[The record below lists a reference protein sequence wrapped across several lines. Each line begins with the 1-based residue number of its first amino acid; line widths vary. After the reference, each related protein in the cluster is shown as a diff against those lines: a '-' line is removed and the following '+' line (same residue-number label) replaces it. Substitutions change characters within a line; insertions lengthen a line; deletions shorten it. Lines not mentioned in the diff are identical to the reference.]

1 MRTSST
7 AQATSATAS
16 RGLTWLRSYLRF
28 QRNKPL
34 GAVMGIIIFLIVL
47 VALFADF
54 ISPYDPLDTNPIMA
68 REAPDRIHWMGYDEV
83 GRDILS
89 RVIHGSR
96 VSLMVGITSVVFGTT
111 IGSIWGLASGYLG
124 GKFDLLTQRAVEVWM
139 SFPSL
144 VLALSL
150 LVVLGAGLQTVI
162 IAVAFTRVPYGVRV
176 IRSVSIAVKEF
187 MYVDAAR
194 SIGSSEAR
202 VMLRHVLPNCVAPF
216 LIILTAHIGTAII
229 VEASLGFL
237 GIGIPP
243 PTASWG
249 NMLGS
254 AAGQAINP
262 HWWRI
267 VYPGVAIVI
276 TVLSFNIFGD
286 AIRDVLDPR
295 LRGSEAQ

>member
-1 MRTSST
+1 MQISSAEAVVTLTSSGNSLL
-7 AQATSATAS
+7 Q
-16 RGLTWLRSYLRF
+16 GLLRF
-28 QRNKPL
+28 TRNKPL
-34 GAVMGIIIFLIVL
+34 GAIMGIIIVL
-47 VALFADF
+47 VVLMSVFADV

-68 REAPDRIHWMGYDEV
+68 REPPDREHWMGYDEV
-83 GRDILS
+83 GRDVLS
-89 RVIHGSR
+89 RVIFGSR
-96 VSLMVGITSVVFGTT
+96 ISLIVGITSVVFGTVL
-111 IGSIWGLASGYLG
+111 GSVWGLASGYLG
-124 GKFDLLTQRAVEVWM
+124 GKFDLITQRAVEVWM

-150 LVVLGAGLQTVI
+150 LVVLGAGLHTVI

-176 IRSVSIAVKEF
+176 IRSVAIAVKEF

-194 SIGSSEAR
+194 SIGASEMR

-216 LIILTAHIGTAII
+216 LIIMTAHIGTAII

-254 AAGQAINP
+254 AVGQAINP

>member
-1 MRTSST
+1 MQISSAEAVVTLTSSGNSLL
-7 AQATSATAS
+7 Q
-16 RGLTWLRSYLRF
+16 GLLRF
-28 QRNKPL
+28 TRNKPL
-34 GAVMGIIIFLIVL
+34 GAIMGIIIVL
-47 VALFADF
+47 VVLMSVFADV
-54 ISPYDPLDTNPIMA
+54 ISPYHPLDTNPIMA
-68 REAPDRIHWMGYDEV
+68 REPPDREHWMGYDEV
-83 GRDILS
+83 GRDVLS
-89 RVIHGSR
+89 RVIFGSR
-96 VSLMVGITSVVFGTT
+96 ISLIVGITSVVFGTVL
-111 IGSIWGLASGYLG
+111 GSVWGLASGYLG
-124 GKFDLLTQRAVEVWM
+124 GKFDLITQRAVEVWM

-150 LVVLGAGLQTVI
+150 LVVLGAGLHTVI

-176 IRSVSIAVKEF
+176 IRSVAIAVKEF

-194 SIGSSEAR
+194 SIGASEMR

-216 LIILTAHIGTAII
+216 LIIMTAHIGTAII

-254 AAGQAINP
+254 AVGQAINP

>member
-1 MRTSST
+1 MQISSAEAVVTLTSSGNSLL
-7 AQATSATAS
+7 Q
-16 RGLTWLRSYLRF
+16 GLLRF
-28 QRNKPL
+28 TRNKPL
-34 GAVMGIIIFLIVL
+34 GAVMGIIIVL
-47 VALFADF
+47 VVLMAVFADV
-54 ISPYDPLDTNPIMA
+54 ISPYHPLDTNPIMA
-68 REAPDRIHWMGYDEV
+68 REPPDREHWMGYDEV
-83 GRDILS
+83 GRDVLS
-89 RVIHGSR
+89 RVIFGSR
-96 VSLMVGITSVVFGTT
+96 ISLIVGITSVVFGTT
-111 IGSIWGLASGYLG
+111 LGSLWGLASGYLG
-124 GKFDLLTQRAVEVWM
+124 GKFDLITQRVVEVWM
-139 SFPSL
+139 SFPGL

-150 LVVLGAGLQTVI
+150 LVVLGAGLHTVI
-162 IAVAFTRVPYGVRV
+162 IAVAFTRVPTAVRV
-176 IRSVSIAVKEF
+176 IRSVAIAVKEF

-194 SIGSSEAR
+194 SVGASEMR

-216 LIILTAHIGTAII
+216 LIIMTAHIGTAII

-254 AAGQAINP
+254 AVGQAINP

-276 TVLSFNIFGD
+276 TVLSFNMFGD

-295 LRGSEAQ
+295 LRGSEVQ

>member
-1 MRTSST
+1 MQISSAEAVVTLTSSGNSLL
-7 AQATSATAS
+7 Q
-16 RGLTWLRSYLRF
+16 GLLRF
-28 QRNKPL
+28 TRNKPL
-34 GAVMGIIIFLIVL
+34 GAIMGIIIVL
-47 VALFADF
+47 VVLMSVFADV
-54 ISPYDPLDTNPIMA
+54 ISPYHPLDTNPIMA
-68 REAPDRIHWMGYDEV
+68 REPPDREHWMGYDEV
-83 GRDILS
+83 GRDVLS
-89 RVIHGSR
+89 RVIFGSR
-96 VSLMVGITSVVFGTT
+96 ISLIVGITSVVFGTVL
-111 IGSIWGLASGYLG
+111 GSVWGLASGYLG
-124 GKFDLLTQRAVEVWM
+124 GKFDLITQRAVEVWM

-150 LVVLGAGLQTVI
+150 LVVLGAGLHTVI

-194 SIGSSEAR
+194 SIGASEMR
-202 VMLRHVLPNCVAPF
+202 VMLRHVLPNCIAPF
-216 LIILTAHIGTAII
+216 LIIMTAHIGTAII

-254 AAGQAINP
+254 AVGQAINP

>member
-1 MRTSST
+1 MQISSAEAVVTLTSSGNSLL
-7 AQATSATAS
+7 Q
-16 RGLTWLRSYLRF
+16 GLLRF
-28 QRNKPL
+28 TRNKPL
-34 GAVMGIIIFLIVL
+34 GAIMGIIIVL
-47 VALFADF
+47 VVLMSVFADV
-54 ISPYDPLDTNPIMA
+54 ISPYHPLDTNPIMA
-68 REAPDRIHWMGYDEV
+68 REPPDREHWMGYDEV
-83 GRDILS
+83 GRDVLS
-89 RVIHGSR
+89 RVIFGSR
-96 VSLMVGITSVVFGTT
+96 ISLIVGITSVVFGTVL
-111 IGSIWGLASGYLG
+111 GSLWGLASGYLG
-124 GKFDLLTQRAVEVWM
+124 GKVDLITQRAVEVWM
-139 SFPSL
+139 SFPGL

-150 LVVLGAGLQTVI
+150 LVVLGAGLHTVI

-176 IRSVSIAVKEF
+176 IRSVAIAVKEF

-194 SIGSSEAR
+194 SIGASEMR

-216 LIILTAHIGTAII
+216 LIIMTAHIGTAII

-254 AAGQAINP
+254 AVGQAINP

>member
-1 MRTSST
+1 MQDSST
-7 AQATSATAS
+7 TVSPTIA
-16 RGLTWLRSYLRF
+16 RSQPAWIHTYLRF

-34 GAVMGIIIFLIVL
+34 GAIMGIIIVLIVL
-47 VALFADF
+47 MAVFADF
-54 ISPYDPLDTNPIMA
+54 ISPYHPLDTNPRMA

-83 GRDILS
+83 GRDVLS

-96 VSLMVGITSVVFGTT
+96 VSLIVGITSVIFGTT
-111 IGSIWGLASGYLG
+111 VGSIWGLASGYLG
-124 GKFDLLTQRAVEVWM
+124 GKFDLVTQRAVEVWM

-162 IAVAFTRVPYGVRV
+162 IAVAFTRVPFGVRV

-194 SIGSSEAR
+194 AIGSSEVR
-202 VMLRHVLPNCVAPF
+202 VMLRHVLPNCLAPY

-267 VYPGVAIVI
+267 IYPGVAIVI

-286 AIRDVLDPR
+286 AMRDVLDPR

>member
-1 MRTSST
+1 MQISSAEAVVTLTSSGNSLL
-7 AQATSATAS
+7 Q
-16 RGLTWLRSYLRF
+16 GLLRF
-28 QRNKPL
+28 TRNKPL
-34 GAVMGIIIFLIVL
+34 GAIMGIIIVL
-47 VALFADF
+47 VVLMSVFANV
-54 ISPYDPLDTNPIMA
+54 ISPYHPLDTNPIMA
-68 REAPDRIHWMGYDEV
+68 REPPDREHWMGYDEV
-83 GRDILS
+83 GRDVLS
-89 RVIHGSR
+89 RVIFGSR
-96 VSLMVGITSVVFGTT
+96 ISLIVGITSVVFGTVL
-111 IGSIWGLASGYLG
+111 GSVWGLASGYLG
-124 GKFDLLTQRAVEVWM
+124 GKFDLITQRAVEVWM

-150 LVVLGAGLQTVI
+150 LVVLGAGLHTVI

-176 IRSVSIAVKEF
+176 IRSVAIAVKEF

-194 SIGSSEAR
+194 SIGASEMR
-202 VMLRHVLPNCVAPF
+202 VMLRHVLPNCIAPF
-216 LIILTAHIGTAII
+216 LIIMTAHIGTAII

-254 AAGQAINP
+254 AVGQAINP

>member
-1 MRTSST
+1 MQISSAEAVVTLTSSGNSLL
-7 AQATSATAS
+7 Q
-16 RGLTWLRSYLRF
+16 GLLRF
-28 QRNKPL
+28 TRNKPL
-34 GAVMGIIIFLIVL
+34 GAIMGIIIILVVL
-47 VALFADF
+47 MSVFADV
-54 ISPYDPLDTNPIMA
+54 ISPYHPLDTNPIMA
-68 REAPDRIHWMGYDEV
+68 REPPDREHWMGYDEV
-83 GRDILS
+83 GRDVLS
-89 RVIHGSR
+89 RVIFGSR
-96 VSLMVGITSVVFGTT
+96 ISLIVGITSVVFGTVL
-111 IGSIWGLASGYLG
+111 GSVWGLASGYLG
-124 GKFDLLTQRAVEVWM
+124 GKFDLITQRAVEVWM

-150 LVVLGAGLQTVI
+150 LVVLGAGLHTVI

-176 IRSVSIAVKEF
+176 IRSVAIAVKEF

-194 SIGSSEAR
+194 SIGASEMR

-216 LIILTAHIGTAII
+216 LIIMTAHIGTAII

-254 AAGQAINP
+254 AVGQAINP

>member
-1 MRTSST
+1 MQISSAEAVVTLTSSGNSLL
-7 AQATSATAS
+7 Q
-16 RGLTWLRSYLRF
+16 GLLRF
-28 QRNKPL
+28 TRNKPL
-34 GAVMGIIIFLIVL
+34 GAIMGIIIILVVL
-47 VALFADF
+47 MSVFANV
-54 ISPYDPLDTNPIMA
+54 ISPYHPLDTNPIMA
-68 REAPDRIHWMGYDEV
+68 REPPDREHWMGYDEV
-83 GRDILS
+83 GRDVLS
-89 RVIHGSR
+89 RVIFGSR
-96 VSLMVGITSVVFGTT
+96 ISLIVGITSVVFGTVL
-111 IGSIWGLASGYLG
+111 GSVWGLASGYLG
-124 GKFDLLTQRAVEVWM
+124 GKFDLITQRAVEVWM

-150 LVVLGAGLQTVI
+150 LVVLGAGLHTVI

-176 IRSVSIAVKEF
+176 IRSVAIAVKEF

-194 SIGSSEAR
+194 SIGASEMR

-216 LIILTAHIGTAII
+216 LIIMTAHIGTAII

-254 AAGQAINP
+254 AVGQAINP

>member
-1 MRTSST
+1 
-7 AQATSATAS
+7 
-16 RGLTWLRSYLRF
+16 
-28 QRNKPL
+28 
-34 GAVMGIIIFLIVL
+34 MGTIIVLIVL
-47 VALFADF
+47 MSVFADLVA
-54 ISPYDPLDTNPIMA
+54 PYDPLDTAPLMA
-68 REAPDRIHWMGYDEV
+68 REPPDRIHWMGYDEV
-83 GRDILS
+83 GRDVLS
-89 RVIHGSR
+89 RVIFGSR
-96 VSLMVGITSVVFGTT
+96 VSLIVGITSVVFGTT

-124 GKFDLLTQRAVEVWM
+124 GKFDLVTQRAVEVWM

-150 LVVLGAGLQTVI
+150 LVVLGAGLHTVI

-176 IRSVSIAVKEF
+176 IRSVAIAVKEF

-194 SIGSSEAR
+194 SVGSSELR

-216 LIILTAHIGTAII
+216 LIILTAHIGTAIV

-254 AAGQAINP
+254 AVGQAINP

>member
-1 MRTSST
+1 MQISSAEAVVTLTSSGNSLL
-7 AQATSATAS
+7 Q
-16 RGLTWLRSYLRF
+16 GLLRF
-28 QRNKPL
+28 TRNKPL
-34 GAVMGIIIFLIVL
+34 GAIMGIIIVL
-47 VALFADF
+47 VVLMAVFADV
-54 ISPYDPLDTNPIMA
+54 ISPYHPLDTNPIMA
-68 REAPDRIHWMGYDEV
+68 REPPDREHWMGYDEV
-83 GRDILS
+83 GRDVLS
-89 RVIHGSR
+89 RVIFGSR
-96 VSLMVGITSVVFGTT
+96 ISLIVGITSVVFGTT
-111 IGSIWGLASGYLG
+111 LGSLWGLASGYLG
-124 GKFDLLTQRAVEVWM
+124 GKFDLITQRVVEVWM
-139 SFPSL
+139 SFPGL

-150 LVVLGAGLQTVI
+150 LVVLGAGLHTVI
-162 IAVAFTRVPYGVRV
+162 IAVAFTRVPTAVRV
-176 IRSVSIAVKEF
+176 IRSVAIAVKEF

-194 SIGSSEAR
+194 SVGASEMR

-216 LIILTAHIGTAII
+216 LIIMTAHIGTAII

-254 AAGQAINP
+254 AVGQAINP

-276 TVLSFNIFGD
+276 TVLSFNMFGD

-295 LRGSEAQ
+295 LRGSEVQ

>member
-1 MRTSST
+1 MQISSAEAVVTLTSSGNSLL
-7 AQATSATAS
+7 Q
-16 RGLTWLRSYLRF
+16 GLLRF
-28 QRNKPL
+28 TRNKPL
-34 GAVMGIIIFLIVL
+34 GAIMGIIIVL
-47 VALFADF
+47 VVLMSVFADV
-54 ISPYDPLDTNPIMA
+54 ISPYHPLDTNPIMA
-68 REAPDRIHWMGYDEV
+68 REPPDREHWMGYDEV
-83 GRDILS
+83 GRDVLS
-89 RVIHGSR
+89 RVIFGSR
-96 VSLMVGITSVVFGTT
+96 ISLIVGITSVVFGTVL
-111 IGSIWGLASGYLG
+111 GSVWGLASGYLG
-124 GKFDLLTQRAVEVWM
+124 GKVDLITQRAVEVWM

-150 LVVLGAGLQTVI
+150 LVVLGAGLHTVI

-176 IRSVSIAVKEF
+176 IRSVAIAVKEF

-194 SIGSSEAR
+194 SIGASEMR

-216 LIILTAHIGTAII
+216 LIIMTAHIGTAII

-254 AAGQAINP
+254 AVGQAINP

>member
-1 MRTSST
+1 MQISSAEAVVTLTSSGNSLL
-7 AQATSATAS
+7 Q
-16 RGLTWLRSYLRF
+16 GLLRF
-28 QRNKPL
+28 TRNKPL
-34 GAVMGIIIFLIVL
+34 GAIMGIIIVL
-47 VALFADF
+47 VVLMSVFADV
-54 ISPYDPLDTNPIMA
+54 ISPYHPLDTNPIMA
-68 REAPDRIHWMGYDEV
+68 REPPDREHWMGYDEV
-83 GRDILS
+83 GRDVLS
-89 RVIHGSR
+89 RVIFGSR
-96 VSLMVGITSVVFGTT
+96 ISLIVGITSVVFGTVL
-111 IGSIWGLASGYLG
+111 GSVWGLASGYLG
-124 GKFDLLTQRAVEVWM
+124 GKFDLITQRAVEVWM

-150 LVVLGAGLQTVI
+150 LVVLGAGLHTVI

-194 SIGSSEAR
+194 SIGASEMR
-202 VMLRHVLPNCVAPF
+202 VMLRHVLPNCIAPF

-254 AAGQAINP
+254 AVGQAINP

>member
-1 MRTSST
+1 MQISSAEAVVTLTSSGNSLL
-7 AQATSATAS
+7 Q
-16 RGLTWLRSYLRF
+16 GLLRF
-28 QRNKPL
+28 TRNKPL
-34 GAVMGIIIFLIVL
+34 GAIMGIIIVL
-47 VALFADF
+47 VVLMSVFADV
-54 ISPYDPLDTNPIMA
+54 ISPYHPLDTNPIMA
-68 REAPDRIHWMGYDEV
+68 REPPDREHWMGYDEV
-83 GRDILS
+83 GRDVLS
-89 RVIHGSR
+89 RVIFGSR
-96 VSLMVGITSVVFGTT
+96 ISLIVGITSVVFGTVL
-111 IGSIWGLASGYLG
+111 GSVWGLASGYLG
-124 GKFDLLTQRAVEVWM
+124 GKFDLITQRAVEVWM

-150 LVVLGAGLQTVI
+150 LVVLGAGLHTVI

-176 IRSVSIAVKEF
+176 IRSVAIAVKEF

-194 SIGSSEAR
+194 SIGASEMR
-202 VMLRHVLPNCVAPF
+202 VMLRHVLPNCIAPF
-216 LIILTAHIGTAII
+216 LIIMTAHIGTAII

-254 AAGQAINP
+254 AVGQAINP

>member
-1 MRTSST
+1 MQTSSVEVVT
-7 AQATSATAS
+7 TITTSGNSLLQT
-16 RGLTWLRSYLRF
+16 LLRF
-28 QRNKPL
+28 ARNKPL
-34 GAVMGIIIFLIVL
+34 GAIMGTIIVLIVL
-47 VALFADF
+47 MSVFADF
-54 ISPYDPLDTNPIMA
+54 VAPYHPLDTAPLMA
-68 REAPDRIHWMGYDEV
+68 REPPDRIHWMGYDEV

-89 RVIHGSR
+89 RVIFGSR
-96 VSLMVGITSVVFGTT
+96 VSLIVGITSVVFGTA

-124 GKFDLLTQRAVEVWM
+124 GKFDLVTQRAVEVWM

-150 LVVLGAGLQTVI
+150 LVVLGAGLHTVI

-176 IRSVSIAVKEF
+176 IRSVAIAVKEF

-194 SIGSSEAR
+194 SVGSSELR

-216 LIILTAHIGTAII
+216 LIILTAHIGTAIV

-254 AAGQAINP
+254 AVGQAINP

>member
-1 MRTSST
+1 MQISSAEAVVTLTSSGNSLF
-7 AQATSATAS
+7 Q
-16 RGLTWLRSYLRF
+16 GLLRF
-28 QRNKPL
+28 TRNKPL
-34 GAVMGIIIFLIVL
+34 GAIMGIIIVL
-47 VALFADF
+47 VVLMSGFADA
-54 ISPYDPLDTNPIMA
+54 ISPYDPLDTDPIMA
-68 REAPDRIHWMGYDEV
+68 REPPDREHWMGYDEV
-83 GRDILS
+83 GRDVLS
-89 RVIHGSR
+89 RVIFGSR
-96 VSLMVGITSVVFGTT
+96 ISLIVGITSVVFGTVL
-111 IGSIWGLASGYLG
+111 GSVWGLASGYLG
-124 GKFDLLTQRAVEVWM
+124 GKFDLITQRAVEVWM

-150 LVVLGAGLQTVI
+150 LVVLGAGLHTVI

-176 IRSVSIAVKEF
+176 IRSVAIAVKEF

-194 SIGSSEAR
+194 SVGASEMR

-254 AAGQAINP
+254 AVGQAINP

-295 LRGSEAQ
+295 LRGSELR

>member
-1 MRTSST
+1 MQISSAEAVVTLTSSGNSLL
-7 AQATSATAS
+7 Q
-16 RGLTWLRSYLRF
+16 GLLRF
-28 QRNKPL
+28 TRNKPL
-34 GAVMGIIIFLIVL
+34 GAVMGIIIVL
-47 VALFADF
+47 VVLMAVFADV
-54 ISPYDPLDTNPIMA
+54 ISPYHPLDTNPIMA
-68 REAPDRIHWMGYDEV
+68 REPPDREHWMGYDEV
-83 GRDILS
+83 GRDVLS
-89 RVIHGSR
+89 RVIFGSR
-96 VSLMVGITSVVFGTT
+96 ISLIVGITSVVFGTT
-111 IGSIWGLASGYLG
+111 LGSLWGLASGYLG
-124 GKFDLLTQRAVEVWM
+124 GKFDLITQRAVEVWM
-139 SFPSL
+139 SFPGL

-150 LVVLGAGLQTVI
+150 LVVLGAGLHTVI

-176 IRSVSIAVKEF
+176 IRSVAIAVKEF

-194 SIGSSEAR
+194 SVGASEMR

-216 LIILTAHIGTAII
+216 LIIMTAHIGTAII

-254 AAGQAINP
+254 AVGQAINP

-276 TVLSFNIFGD
+276 TVLSFNMFGD

-295 LRGSEAQ
+295 LRGSEVQ

>member
-1 MRTSST
+1 MQISSAEAVVTLTSSGNSLL
-7 AQATSATAS
+7 Q
-16 RGLTWLRSYLRF
+16 GLLRF
-28 QRNKPL
+28 TRNKPL
-34 GAVMGIIIFLIVL
+34 GAIMGIIIVL
-47 VALFADF
+47 VVLMSVFADV
-54 ISPYDPLDTNPIMA
+54 ISPYHPLDTNPIMA
-68 REAPDRIHWMGYDEV
+68 REPPDREHWMGYDEV
-83 GRDILS
+83 GRDVLS
-89 RVIHGSR
+89 RVIFGSR
-96 VSLMVGITSVVFGTT
+96 ISLIVGITSVVFGTVL
-111 IGSIWGLASGYLG
+111 GSVWGLASGYLG
-124 GKFDLLTQRAVEVWM
+124 GKFDLITQRAVEVWM

-150 LVVLGAGLQTVI
+150 LVVLGAGLHTVI

-194 SIGSSEAR
+194 SIGASEMR

-216 LIILTAHIGTAII
+216 LIIMTAHIGTAII

-254 AAGQAINP
+254 AVGQAINP

>member
-1 MRTSST
+1 MQISSAEAVVTLTSSGNSLL
-7 AQATSATAS
+7 Q
-16 RGLTWLRSYLRF
+16 GLLRF
-28 QRNKPL
+28 TRNKPL
-34 GAVMGIIIFLIVL
+34 GAIMGIIIVIVVL
-47 VALFADF
+47 MSVFADV
-54 ISPYDPLDTNPIMA
+54 ISPYHPLDTNPIMA
-68 REAPDRIHWMGYDEV
+68 REPPDREHWMGYDEV
-83 GRDILS
+83 GRDVLS
-89 RVIHGSR
+89 RVIFGSR
-96 VSLMVGITSVVFGTT
+96 ISLIVGITSVVFGTVL
-111 IGSIWGLASGYLG
+111 GSVWGLASGYLG
-124 GKFDLLTQRAVEVWM
+124 GKFDLITQRAVEVWM

-150 LVVLGAGLQTVI
+150 LVVLGAGLHTVI

-176 IRSVSIAVKEF
+176 IRSVAIAVKEF

-194 SIGSSEAR
+194 SIGASEMR

-216 LIILTAHIGTAII
+216 LIIMTAHIGTAII

-254 AAGQAINP
+254 AVGQAINP

>member
-1 MRTSST
+1 MQISSAEAVVTLTSSGNSLL
-7 AQATSATAS
+7 Q
-16 RGLTWLRSYLRF
+16 GLLRF
-28 QRNKPL
+28 TRNKPL
-34 GAVMGIIIFLIVL
+34 GAIMGIIIVL
-47 VALFADF
+47 VVLMSVFADV
-54 ISPYDPLDTNPIMA
+54 ISPYHPLDTNPIMA
-68 REAPDRIHWMGYDEV
+68 REPPDREHWMGYDEV
-83 GRDILS
+83 GRDVLS
-89 RVIHGSR
+89 RVIFGSR
-96 VSLMVGITSVVFGTT
+96 ISLIVGITSVVFGTVL
-111 IGSIWGLASGYLG
+111 GSLWGLASGYLG
-124 GKFDLLTQRAVEVWM
+124 GKFDLITQRAVEVWM

-150 LVVLGAGLQTVI
+150 LVVLGAGLHTVI

-176 IRSVSIAVKEF
+176 IRSVAIAVKEF

-194 SIGSSEAR
+194 SIGASEMR

-216 LIILTAHIGTAII
+216 LIIMTAHIGTAII

-254 AAGQAINP
+254 AVGQAINP

>member
-1 MRTSST
+1 MQISSAEAVVTLTSSGNSLL
-7 AQATSATAS
+7 Q
-16 RGLTWLRSYLRF
+16 GLLRF
-28 QRNKPL
+28 TRNKPL
-34 GAVMGIIIFLIVL
+34 GAVMGIIIVL
-47 VALFADF
+47 VVLMSVFADV

-68 REAPDRIHWMGYDEV
+68 REPPDREHWMGYDEV
-83 GRDILS
+83 GRDVLS
-89 RVIHGSR
+89 RVIFGSR
-96 VSLMVGITSVVFGTT
+96 ISLIVGITSVVFGTVL
-111 IGSIWGLASGYLG
+111 GSVWGLASGYLG
-124 GKFDLLTQRAVEVWM
+124 GKFDLITQRAVEVWM

-150 LVVLGAGLQTVI
+150 LVVLGAGLHTVI

-176 IRSVSIAVKEF
+176 IRSVAIAVKEF

-194 SIGSSEAR
+194 SIGASEMR

-216 LIILTAHIGTAII
+216 LIIMTAHIGTAII

-254 AAGQAINP
+254 AVGQAINP

>member
-1 MRTSST
+1 MQTSST
-7 AQATSATAS
+7 QAISAITSS
-16 RGLTWLRSYLRF
+16 SQSLRQNLLRF
-28 QRNKPL
+28 SRNKPL
-34 GAVMGIIIFLIVL
+34 GAAMGVIIVFIVL
-47 VALFADF
+47 VSVFADF
-54 ISPYDPLDTNPIMA
+54 VAPYDPLDTDPIMA
-68 REAPDRIHWMGYDEV
+68 REPPDREHWMGYDEV

-89 RVIHGSR
+89 RVIFGSR
-96 VSLMVGITSVVFGTT
+96 VSLIVGITSVLFGTT
-111 IGSIWGLASGYLG
+111 IGSLWGLASGYLG
-124 GKFDLLTQRAVEVWM
+124 GKVDLITQRAVEVWM

-150 LVVLGAGLQTVI
+150 LVVLGAGLETVI

-194 SIGSSEAR
+194 SVGSSEIR

>member
-1 MRTSST
+1 MQISSAEAVVTLTSSGNSLL
-7 AQATSATAS
+7 Q
-16 RGLTWLRSYLRF
+16 GLLRF
-28 QRNKPL
+28 TRNKPL
-34 GAVMGIIIFLIVL
+34 GAIMGIIIVL
-47 VALFADF
+47 VVLMSVFADV
-54 ISPYDPLDTNPIMA
+54 ISPYHPLDTNPIMA
-68 REAPDRIHWMGYDEV
+68 REPPDREHWMGYDEV
-83 GRDILS
+83 GRDVLS
-89 RVIHGSR
+89 RVIFGSR
-96 VSLMVGITSVVFGTT
+96 ISLIVGITSVVFGTVL
-111 IGSIWGLASGYLG
+111 GSLWGLASGYLG
-124 GKFDLLTQRAVEVWM
+124 GKFDLITQRAVEVWM

-150 LVVLGAGLQTVI
+150 LVVLGAGLHTVI

-176 IRSVSIAVKEF
+176 IRSVAIAVKEF

-194 SIGSSEAR
+194 SIGASEMR
-202 VMLRHVLPNCVAPF
+202 VMLRHVLPNCIAPF
-216 LIILTAHIGTAII
+216 LIIMTAHIGTAII

-254 AAGQAINP
+254 AVGQAINP

>member
-1 MRTSST
+1 MQISSAEAVVTLTSSGNSLL
-7 AQATSATAS
+7 Q
-16 RGLTWLRSYLRF
+16 GLLRF
-28 QRNKPL
+28 TRNKPL
-34 GAVMGIIIFLIVL
+34 GAIMGIIIVL
-47 VALFADF
+47 VVLMSVFADV
-54 ISPYDPLDTNPIMA
+54 ISPYHPLDTNPIMA
-68 REAPDRIHWMGYDEV
+68 REPPDREHWMGYDEV
-83 GRDILS
+83 GRDVLS
-89 RVIHGSR
+89 RVIFGSR
-96 VSLMVGITSVVFGTT
+96 ISLIVGITSVVFGTVL
-111 IGSIWGLASGYLG
+111 GSMWGLASGYLG
-124 GKFDLLTQRAVEVWM
+124 GKFDLITQRAVEVWM

-150 LVVLGAGLQTVI
+150 LVVLGAGLHTVI

-194 SIGSSEAR
+194 SIGASEMR

-216 LIILTAHIGTAII
+216 LIIMTAHIGTAII

-254 AAGQAINP
+254 AVGQAINP

>member
-1 MRTSST
+1 MQTSST
-7 AQATSATAS
+7 QAISAIS
-16 RGLTWLRSYLRF
+16 SSSQSLRHNLLRF
-28 QRNKPL
+28 SRNKPL
-34 GAVMGIIIFLIVL
+34 GAVMGAIIVVIVL
-47 VALFADF
+47 VSVFADVVA
-54 ISPYDPLDTNPIMA
+54 PYDPLDTDPIMA
-68 REAPDRIHWMGYDEV
+68 REPPDREHWMGYDEV

-89 RVIHGSR
+89 RVIFGSR
-96 VSLMVGITSVVFGTT
+96 VSLIVGISSVLFGTT
-111 IGSIWGLASGYLG
+111 IGSLWGLASGYLG
-124 GKFDLLTQRAVEVWM
+124 GKFDLVTQRAVEVWM

-150 LVVLGAGLQTVI
+150 LVVLGAGLPTVI

-176 IRSVSIAVKEF
+176 IRSVAIAVKEF

-194 SIGSSEAR
+194 SVGSSEMR

-254 AAGQAINP
+254 AAGQAISP

>member
-1 MRTSST
+1 MQISSAEAVVTLTSSGNSLL
-7 AQATSATAS
+7 Q
-16 RGLTWLRSYLRF
+16 GLLRF
-28 QRNKPL
+28 TRNKPL
-34 GAVMGIIIFLIVL
+34 GAIMGIIIILVVL
-47 VALFADF
+47 MSVFANV
-54 ISPYDPLDTNPIMA
+54 ISPYHPLDTNPIMA
-68 REAPDRIHWMGYDEV
+68 REPPDREHWMGYDEV
-83 GRDILS
+83 GRDVLS
-89 RVIHGSR
+89 RVIFGSR
-96 VSLMVGITSVVFGTT
+96 ISLIVGITSVVFGTVL
-111 IGSIWGLASGYLG
+111 GSVWGLASGYLG
-124 GKFDLLTQRAVEVWM
+124 GKFDLITQRAVEVWM

-150 LVVLGAGLQTVI
+150 LVVLGAGLHTVI

-194 SIGSSEAR
+194 SIGASEMR
-202 VMLRHVLPNCVAPF
+202 VMLRHVLPNCIAPF

-254 AAGQAINP
+254 AVGQAINP

>member
-1 MRTSST
+1 MQISSAEAVVTLTSSGNSLL
-7 AQATSATAS
+7 Q
-16 RGLTWLRSYLRF
+16 GLLRF
-28 QRNKPL
+28 TRNKPL
-34 GAVMGIIIFLIVL
+34 GAIMGIIIVL
-47 VALFADF
+47 VVLMSVFADV
-54 ISPYDPLDTNPIMA
+54 ISPYHPLDTNPIMA
-68 REAPDRIHWMGYDEV
+68 REPPDREHWMGYDEV
-83 GRDILS
+83 GRDVLS
-89 RVIHGSR
+89 RVIFGSR
-96 VSLMVGITSVVFGTT
+96 ISLIVGITSVVFGTVS
-111 IGSIWGLASGYLG
+111 GSVWGLASGYLG
-124 GKFDLLTQRAVEVWM
+124 GKFDLITQRAVEVWM

-150 LVVLGAGLQTVI
+150 LVVLGAGLHTVI
-162 IAVAFTRVPYGVRV
+162 IAVAFTRVPTAVRV
-176 IRSVSIAVKEF
+176 IRSVAIAVKEF

-194 SIGSSEAR
+194 SIGASEMR

-216 LIILTAHIGTAII
+216 LIIMTAHIGTAII

-254 AAGQAINP
+254 AVGQAINP

-295 LRGSEAQ
+295 LRGSEAP

>member
-1 MRTSST
+1 MQISSAEAVVTLTSSGNSLL
-7 AQATSATAS
+7 Q
-16 RGLTWLRSYLRF
+16 GLLRF
-28 QRNKPL
+28 TRNKPL
-34 GAVMGIIIFLIVL
+34 GAIMGIIIVL
-47 VALFADF
+47 VVLMSVFADV

-68 REAPDRIHWMGYDEV
+68 REPPDREHWMGYDEV
-83 GRDILS
+83 GRDVLS
-89 RVIHGSR
+89 RVIFGSR
-96 VSLMVGITSVVFGTT
+96 ISLIVGITSVVFGTVL
-111 IGSIWGLASGYLG
+111 GSVWGLASGYLG
-124 GKFDLLTQRAVEVWM
+124 GKFDLITQRAVEVWM

-150 LVVLGAGLQTVI
+150 LVVLGAGLHTVI

-194 SIGSSEAR
+194 SIGASEMR
-202 VMLRHVLPNCVAPF
+202 VMLRHVLPNCIAPF

-254 AAGQAINP
+254 AVGQAINP

>member
-1 MRTSST
+1 MQISSAEAVVTLTSSGNSLL
-7 AQATSATAS
+7 Q
-16 RGLTWLRSYLRF
+16 GLLRF
-28 QRNKPL
+28 TRNKPL
-34 GAVMGIIIFLIVL
+34 GAIMGIIIVL
-47 VALFADF
+47 VVLMSVFADV
-54 ISPYDPLDTNPIMA
+54 ISPYHPLDTNPIMA
-68 REAPDRIHWMGYDEV
+68 REPPDREHWMGYDEV
-83 GRDILS
+83 GRDVLS
-89 RVIHGSR
+89 RVIFGSR
-96 VSLMVGITSVVFGTT
+96 ISLIVGITSVVFGTVL
-111 IGSIWGLASGYLG
+111 GSMWGLASGYLG
-124 GKFDLLTQRAVEVWM
+124 GKFDLITQRAVEVWM

-150 LVVLGAGLQTVI
+150 LVVLGAGLHTVI

-194 SIGSSEAR
+194 SIGASEMR
-202 VMLRHVLPNCVAPF
+202 VMLRHVLPNCIAPF
-216 LIILTAHIGTAII
+216 LIIMTAHIGTAII

-254 AAGQAINP
+254 AVGQAINP

>member
-1 MRTSST
+1 MQISSAEAVVTLTSSGNSLL
-7 AQATSATAS
+7 Q
-16 RGLTWLRSYLRF
+16 GLLRF
-28 QRNKPL
+28 TRNKPL
-34 GAVMGIIIFLIVL
+34 GAIMGIIIVL
-47 VALFADF
+47 VVLMAVFADV
-54 ISPYDPLDTNPIMA
+54 ISPYHPLDTNPIMA
-68 REAPDRIHWMGYDEV
+68 REPPDREHWMGYDEV
-83 GRDILS
+83 GRDVLS
-89 RVIHGSR
+89 RVIFGSR
-96 VSLMVGITSVVFGTT
+96 ISLIVGITSVVFGTVL
-111 IGSIWGLASGYLG
+111 GSLWGLASGYLG
-124 GKFDLLTQRAVEVWM
+124 GKFDLITQRAVEVWM

-150 LVVLGAGLQTVI
+150 LVVLGAGLHTVI

-176 IRSVSIAVKEF
+176 IRSVAIAVKEF

-194 SIGSSEAR
+194 SIGASEMR
-202 VMLRHVLPNCVAPF
+202 VMLRHVLPNCIAPF
-216 LIILTAHIGTAII
+216 LIIMTAHIGTAII

-254 AAGQAINP
+254 AVGQAINP

-276 TVLSFNIFGD
+276 TVLSFNMFGD

>member
-1 MRTSST
+1 MQISSAEAVVTLTSSGNSLL
-7 AQATSATAS
+7 Q
-16 RGLTWLRSYLRF
+16 GLLRF
-28 QRNKPL
+28 TRNKPL
-34 GAVMGIIIFLIVL
+34 GAIMGIIIVL
-47 VALFADF
+47 VVLMSVFANV
-54 ISPYDPLDTNPIMA
+54 ISPYHPLDTNPIMA
-68 REAPDRIHWMGYDEV
+68 REPPDREHWMGYDEV
-83 GRDILS
+83 GRDVLS
-89 RVIHGSR
+89 RVIFGSR
-96 VSLMVGITSVVFGTT
+96 ISLIVGITSVVFGTVL
-111 IGSIWGLASGYLG
+111 GSVWGLASGYLG
-124 GKFDLLTQRAVEVWM
+124 GKFDLITQRAVEVWM

-150 LVVLGAGLQTVI
+150 LVVLGAGLHTVI

-194 SIGSSEAR
+194 SIGASEMR
-202 VMLRHVLPNCVAPF
+202 VMLRHVLPNCIAPF
-216 LIILTAHIGTAII
+216 LIIMTAHIGTAII

-254 AAGQAINP
+254 AVGQAINP

>member
-1 MRTSST
+1 MQISSAEAVVTLTSSGNSLL
-7 AQATSATAS
+7 Q
-16 RGLTWLRSYLRF
+16 GLLRF
-28 QRNKPL
+28 TRNKPL
-34 GAVMGIIIFLIVL
+34 GAIMGIIIVL
-47 VALFADF
+47 VVLMSVFANV
-54 ISPYDPLDTNPIMA
+54 ISPYHPLDTNPIMA
-68 REAPDRIHWMGYDEV
+68 REPPDREHWMGYDEV
-83 GRDILS
+83 GRDVLS
-89 RVIHGSR
+89 RVIFGSR
-96 VSLMVGITSVVFGTT
+96 ISLIVGITSVVFGTVL
-111 IGSIWGLASGYLG
+111 GSLWGLASGYLG
-124 GKFDLLTQRAVEVWM
+124 GKFDLITQRAVEVWM

-150 LVVLGAGLQTVI
+150 LVVLGAGLHTVI

-176 IRSVSIAVKEF
+176 IRSVAIAVKEF

-194 SIGSSEAR
+194 SIGASEMR
-202 VMLRHVLPNCVAPF
+202 VMLRHVLPNCIAPF
-216 LIILTAHIGTAII
+216 LIIMTAHIGTAII

-254 AAGQAINP
+254 AVGQAINP

>member
-1 MRTSST
+1 MQTSSAEAVVT
-7 AQATSATAS
+7 LTSS
-16 RGLTWLRSYLRF
+16 GNSLLQGLLRF
-28 QRNKPL
+28 TRNKPL
-34 GAVMGIIIFLIVL
+34 GAIMGIIIVL
-47 VALFADF
+47 VVLMSVFADV
-54 ISPYDPLDTNPIMA
+54 ISPYHPLDTNPIMA
-68 REAPDRIHWMGYDEV
+68 REPPDREHWMGYDEV
-83 GRDILS
+83 GRDVLS
-89 RVIHGSR
+89 RVIFGSR
-96 VSLMVGITSVVFGTT
+96 ISLIVGITSVVFGTVL
-111 IGSIWGLASGYLG
+111 GSVWGLASGYLG
-124 GKFDLLTQRAVEVWM
+124 GKFDLITQRAVEVWM

-150 LVVLGAGLQTVI
+150 LVVLGAGLHTVI

-176 IRSVSIAVKEF
+176 IRSVAIAVKEF

-194 SIGSSEAR
+194 SIGASEMR

-216 LIILTAHIGTAII
+216 LIIMTAHIGTAII

-254 AAGQAINP
+254 AVGQAINP

>member
-1 MRTSST
+1 MQISSAEAVVTLTSSGNSLL
-7 AQATSATAS
+7 Q
-16 RGLTWLRSYLRF
+16 GLLRF
-28 QRNKPL
+28 TRNKPL
-34 GAVMGIIIFLIVL
+34 GAIMGIIIVL
-47 VALFADF
+47 VVLMSVFANV
-54 ISPYDPLDTNPIMA
+54 ISPYHPLDTNPIMA
-68 REAPDRIHWMGYDEV
+68 REPPDREHWMGYDEV
-83 GRDILS
+83 GRDVLS
-89 RVIHGSR
+89 RVIFGSR
-96 VSLMVGITSVVFGTT
+96 ISLIVGITSVVFGTVL
-111 IGSIWGLASGYLG
+111 GSLWGLASGYLG
-124 GKFDLLTQRAVEVWM
+124 GKFDLITQRAVEVWM

-150 LVVLGAGLQTVI
+150 LVVLGAGLHTVI

-194 SIGSSEAR
+194 SIGASEMR

-216 LIILTAHIGTAII
+216 LIIMTAHIGTAII

-254 AAGQAINP
+254 AVGQAINP

>member
-1 MRTSST
+1 MQISSAEAVVTLTSSGNSLL
-7 AQATSATAS
+7 Q
-16 RGLTWLRSYLRF
+16 GLLRF
-28 QRNKPL
+28 TRNKPL
-34 GAVMGIIIFLIVL
+34 GAIMGIIIVL
-47 VALFADF
+47 VVLMSVFADV
-54 ISPYDPLDTNPIMA
+54 ISPYHPLDTNPIMA
-68 REAPDRIHWMGYDEV
+68 REPPDREHWMGYDEV
-83 GRDILS
+83 GRDVLS
-89 RVIHGSR
+89 RVIFGSR
-96 VSLMVGITSVVFGTT
+96 ISLIVGITSVVFGTVL
-111 IGSIWGLASGYLG
+111 GSMWGLASGYLG
-124 GKFDLLTQRAVEVWM
+124 GKFDLITQRAVEVWM

-150 LVVLGAGLQTVI
+150 LVVLGAGLHTVI

-176 IRSVSIAVKEF
+176 IRSVAIAVKEF

-194 SIGSSEAR
+194 SIGASEMR
-202 VMLRHVLPNCVAPF
+202 VMLRHVLPNCIAPF
-216 LIILTAHIGTAII
+216 LIIMTAHIGTAII

-254 AAGQAINP
+254 AVGQAINP

>member
-1 MRTSST
+1 MQISSAEAVVTLTSSGNSLL
-7 AQATSATAS
+7 Q
-16 RGLTWLRSYLRF
+16 GLLRF
-28 QRNKPL
+28 TRNKPL
-34 GAVMGIIIFLIVL
+34 GAIMGIIIILVVL
-47 VALFADF
+47 MSVFADV
-54 ISPYDPLDTNPIMA
+54 ISPYHPLDTNPIMA
-68 REAPDRIHWMGYDEV
+68 REPPDREHWMGYDEV
-83 GRDILS
+83 GRDVLS
-89 RVIHGSR
+89 RVIFGSR
-96 VSLMVGITSVVFGTT
+96 ISLIVGITSVVFGTVL
-111 IGSIWGLASGYLG
+111 GSVWGLASGYLG
-124 GKFDLLTQRAVEVWM
+124 GKFDLITQRAVEVWM

-150 LVVLGAGLQTVI
+150 LVVLGAGLHTVI

-194 SIGSSEAR
+194 SIGASEMR
-202 VMLRHVLPNCVAPF
+202 VMLRHVLPNCIAPF

-254 AAGQAINP
+254 AVGQAINP

>member
-1 MRTSST
+1 MQISSAEAVVTLTSSGNSLL
-7 AQATSATAS
+7 Q
-16 RGLTWLRSYLRF
+16 GLLRF
-28 QRNKPL
+28 TRNKPL
-34 GAVMGIIIFLIVL
+34 GAIMGIIIVL
-47 VALFADF
+47 VVLMAVFADV
-54 ISPYDPLDTNPIMA
+54 ISPYHPLDTNPIMA
-68 REAPDRIHWMGYDEV
+68 REPPDREHWMGYDEV
-83 GRDILS
+83 GRDVLS
-89 RVIHGSR
+89 RVIFGSR
-96 VSLMVGITSVVFGTT
+96 ISLIVGITSVVFGTVL
-111 IGSIWGLASGYLG
+111 GSVWGLASGYLG
-124 GKFDLLTQRAVEVWM
+124 GKFDLITQRAVEVWM

-150 LVVLGAGLQTVI
+150 LVVLGAGLHTVI

-176 IRSVSIAVKEF
+176 IRSVAIAVKEF

-194 SIGSSEAR
+194 SIGASEMR

-216 LIILTAHIGTAII
+216 LIIMTAHIGTAII

-254 AAGQAINP
+254 AVGQAINP

>member
-1 MRTSST
+1 MQISSAEAVVTLTSSGNSLF
-7 AQATSATAS
+7 Q
-16 RGLTWLRSYLRF
+16 GLLRF
-28 QRNKPL
+28 TRNKPL
-34 GAVMGIIIFLIVL
+34 GAIMGIIIVL
-47 VALFADF
+47 VVLMSVFADA
-54 ISPYDPLDTNPIMA
+54 ISPYDPLDTDPIMA
-68 REAPDRIHWMGYDEV
+68 REPPDREHWMGYDEV
-83 GRDILS
+83 GRDVLS
-89 RVIHGSR
+89 RVIFGSR
-96 VSLMVGITSVVFGTT
+96 ISLIVGITSVVFGTVL
-111 IGSIWGLASGYLG
+111 GSVWGLASGYLG
-124 GKFDLLTQRAVEVWM
+124 GKFDLITQRAVEVWM

-150 LVVLGAGLQTVI
+150 LVVLGAGLHTVI

-176 IRSVSIAVKEF
+176 IRSVAIAVKEF

-194 SIGSSEAR
+194 SVGASEMR

-254 AAGQAINP
+254 AVGQAINP

-295 LRGSEAQ
+295 LRGSELR